1 MLLDSICMDQM
12 VTTITTSDLNQEE
25 NTTTFKDLVSD
36 VEDFTV
42 MKNQEEEDQEE
53 LLSLFLVY
61 KDQDYSLDQMKET
74 LLTDLEKKE
83 N

>member
-1 MLLDSICMDQM
+1 MDQM

-42 MKNQEEEDQEE
+42 MMNLEEDDQEE